1 MLNAVKQSTLLE
13 QIKIHDD
20 RKRGIFSLPRVLYC
34 SVLTADLLLVGSGI
48 ILVWPSAV
56 LPKLR
61 SNDTEV
67 NPIGRPITPVENST
81 IMASSAVSAL
91 LSFFLMAKLSDAIG
105 RKMSMRV
112 LAIVDTCILTVLA
125 FATNIYVYIVG
136 FLMLGFVSSGVFINV
151 AIYNSEISEDKNRA
165 WIGCVVGLMMPTG
178 NLLGYIFGA
187 LLDNVRNYTLF
198 CALPA
203 VLHILLSFF
212 VVESPP
218 YLVCKKKKSEALTA
232 LEKLRKTKNFKDIE
246 MEYRLMEEFN
256 VSGDPKKQD
265 TFAIF
270 RCASARKALF
280 LGFVLC
286 TTQQLSGILIVMS
299 YIVIIFNEAHASLSG
314 TTVSILFGIVHISII
329 LVAAFIVNRFGR
341 KPLIL
346 FSSLGCSISMI
357 FLTIYF
363 YMNDH
368 NMPIVNSIRWIPIA
382 CIMFFIVS
390 YGMGLGPIPMVLIG
404 ELFRNDLRA
413 VGVATITIAEC
424 LITIISQFLYPLLTV
439 SYGVYLSTAVYA
451 VSTLIGFVLLLVLL
465 PETRGKSF
473 MEIQKILSK

>member
-1 MLNAVKQSTLLE
+1 MTVTLKASFE
-13 QIKIHDD
+13 KETKINW
-20 RKRGIFSLPRVLYC
+20 RVYGTALI
-34 SVLTADLLLVGSGI
+34 ADLLLVSSGLT
-48 ILVWPSAV
+48 LVWPSAV
-56 LPKLR
+56 IPKLY
-61 SNDTEV
+61 SNDTTV
-67 NPIGRPITPVENST
+67 NPIGRPITPMENSV
-81 IMASSAVSAL
+81 IMASSALSAL
-91 LSFFLMAKLSDAIG
+91 FSFFLMAKLSDAIG
-105 RKMSMRV
+105 RKLSMRI
-112 LAIVDTCILTVLA
+112 LAIVNTCILTVLA
-125 FATNIYVYIVG
+125 FATNVYIYIVG

-151 AIYNSEISEDKNRA
+151 AIYNSEIAEDKNRA

-203 VLHILLSFF
+203 FLHILLSFF
-212 VVESPP
+212 VVESPT
-218 YLVCKKKKSEALTA
+218 YLVCKRKKQEALTA

-256 VSGDPKKQD
+256 SSGDTEKQD
-265 TFAIF
+265 TFALF
-270 RCASARKALF
+270 RCAPARKALF

-286 TTQQLSGILIVMS
+286 TTQQLSGILIVLS
-299 YIVIIFNEAHASLSG
+299 YIVLIFNEAEASLSG
-314 TTVSILFGIVHISII
+314 TTVSILFGIMHISII

-346 FSSLGCSISMI
+346 FSSLGCSVSMI
-357 FLTIYF
+357 FLTVYF
-363 YMNDH
+363 YMNEH

-382 CIMFFIVS
+382 SIIFFIIS
-390 YGMGLGPIPMVLIG
+390 YGMGLGPIPIVLIG

-424 LITIISQFLYPLLTV
+424 IITIFSQFLYPILTV
-439 SYGVYLSTAVYA
+439 NYGVYLSTSAYA
-451 VSTLIGFVLLLVLL
+451 VSTLIGFVLLLFLL

-473 MEIQKILSK
+473 MEIQNILSK